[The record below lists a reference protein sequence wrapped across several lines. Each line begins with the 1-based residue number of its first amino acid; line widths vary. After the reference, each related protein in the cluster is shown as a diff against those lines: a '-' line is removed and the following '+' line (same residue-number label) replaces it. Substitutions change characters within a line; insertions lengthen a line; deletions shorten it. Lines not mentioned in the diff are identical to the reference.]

1 MVTERFTYLFMSK
14 LKLFSCH
21 FGSLIVLMVL
31 VSQVQ
36 IFASEHK
43 NDSTK
48 SILLRPKLTPLQT
61 IEGDSLFGDTNSKV
75 EFIERIGGNE
85 YPYTPEQDTAYYRA
99 LRLHTPT
106 GSLAQ
111 HHARL
116 FSRIWA
122 DMYLQSKKTPWDIAR
137 QNLEIPA
144 DYYKP
149 SSQDRALYAYN
160 IAKSQEIP
168 TGLPP
173 KTPGSGLQIPLSD
186 IWGFFGLTED
196 VSPVLNYS
204 VDYPMNVEVVIYSP
218 QALVISVILKSKQN
232 PGSYR
237 ITWNGRDEK
246 GRKMPSGDYVAE
258 VRLGSEKFVRKRIQ
272 IP

>member
-1 MVTERFTYLFMSK
+1 MLQSK
-14 LKLFSCH
+14 LLALSI
-21 FGSLIVLMVL
+21 GSIALVMIMMCNALML
-31 VSQVQ
+31 HAQSGKNRTQ
-36 IFASEHK
+36 SGK

-48 SILLRPKLTPLQT
+48 TILLRPKLTPLET
-61 IEGDSLFGDTNSKV
+61 ITGDSLSDDNSSKV
-75 EFIERIGGNE
+75 EIIERTGGNQ
-85 YPYTPEQDTAYYRA
+85 YPFTPEQDTAYYRA

-106 GSLAQ
+106 NTLAQ

-116 FSRIWA
+116 FSGIWSE
-122 DMYLQSKKTPWDIAR
+122 MHLRSQKTPWDIAR

-168 TGLPP
+168 TGLGR
-173 KTPGSGLQIPLSD
+173 TPGTGLQIPLSD
-186 IWGFFGLTED
+186 IYAFFGLTED
-196 VSPVLNYS
+196 VSPVINY
-204 VDYPMNVEVVIYSP
+204 VVEFPMNVEVVVYSP
-218 QALVISVILKSKQN
+218 QARVIAVIIKGKQN
-232 PGSYR
+232 PGNYR
-237 ITWNGRDEK
+237 VTWNGRDEK

-258 VRLGSEKFVRKRIQ
+258 VRLGNEQFVRKRIQ